1 VIKNSRVLALIGVL
15 SLCVSVGVLAQERAR
30 PVRKPG
36 ISGLMAHKG
45 GLIRA
50 PVTGPVILVL
60 NAQQR
65 VADAE
70 VVAVAARIEQSM
82 KLAVQCQSGKAVDP
96 MAEAVRRVAEP
107 KVAAVLLVCDKPG
120 LPMLLV
126 APEAR
131 WAIVNVAALA
141 ADKPEG
147 TRLSERLEKELWR
160 GFGYLMGAAHSG
172 FERCVMKSVCQPS
185 DLDQLAGRCVSPEP
199 YIKIQQHA
207 LKIGASPY
215 AFTSYRQACEQGWAP
230 APTNALQRAVWDDV
244 KAEKK

>member
-1 VIKNSRVLALIGVL
+1 VKSNSCVMVLIGVL
-15 SLCVSVGVLAQERAR
+15 TLCGFVAVSAEETTR
-30 PVRKPG
+30 PVLKPG
-36 ISGLMAHKG
+36 GSGLMARKG
-45 GLIRA
+45 GRIRV

-60 NAQQR
+60 NTQQR
-65 VADAE
+65 VADAKI
-70 VVAVAARIEQSM
+70 AAIATEIETKM
-82 KLAVQCQSGKAVDP
+82 GLAMQCLRAKAMDP
-96 MAEAVRRVAEP
+96 MKEAGRRVAEP
-107 KVAAVLLVCDKPG
+107 KVAAALVICDKPG

-141 ADKPEG
+141 ADSPDG
-147 TRLSERLEKELWR
+147 ALLSERFEKELWR

-172 FERCVMKSVCQPS
+172 FEACVMKSVCQPS
-185 DLDQLAGRCVSPEP
+185 DLDQLSGRCVSPEP

-207 LKIGASPY
+207 LKIGASPF

-230 APTNALQRAVWDDV
+230 APTNALQQVVWDEV